1 MTVPQVAAGTIIGGK
16 YRLVRYVAAGGMGTV
31 YEAQHT
37 VLKRRV
43 ALKLLHPELATKRDS
58 LARFEREAQAAGSV
72 ESENV
77 AAALDFG
84 IAENGSPYLVLE
96 YLAGETLRALVERSG
111 RLPLARAT
119 DIAVQACRGV
129 GAAHKAGI
137 VHRDLNP
144 QNIFVCRRDDGTDL
158 VKVLDFGIAKL
169 ESSRSAETHTGTILG
184 TPAYLA
190 PEQARGEKNVDQRAD
205 VYGLGAVLYEMLAGE
220 KPHPGDSHNATL
232 HHICTQPALPLDS
245 ERLGLPPAL
254 VDVVMAALCSD
265 PSGRPGSTDELAHHL
280 ALWAKREVWPVPPEE
295 VEGARTSSAV
305 PADSTRSP
313 AAKPRRRWWLALGL
327 AAFLIGSAGAGIV
340 FRAGKRPAT
349 SMRRTFPQGARL
361 FVPPPNPGAVE
372 QIAALAKS
380 NAPREAAA
388 ITAMAAVPQAIWF
401 SKGSPEEVQG
411 VVSNVM
417 VRAAQDRALR
427 VLVANNRPY
436 RDCTGFSAG
445 GAKDTAAYEAW
456 IDAFARGIG
465 NERAMV
471 ILEAD
476 SIGMIPF
483 ISTLEG
489 VPDPCRPT
497 ITDATGQAVPAPHA
511 NPEEAFAQLR
521 YAAASLA
528 RLAPNALVYL
538 DGTHPGWLA
547 VSDTAYRLY
556 RSGVLQTQGFTVN
569 VSNFQTTAKSVRYGT
584 WIAKCLA
591 YATTIAADRG
601 SPSAFR
607 RCASQPS
614 ANQPADVRA
623 GGAEWAAGEVWYDKN
638 VPGTASDS
646 LVHFVIDTSR
656 NGRGPLEVARY
667 AEPPYNQP
675 EAVIRGLSP
684 GAWCTPPGTGLGL
697 RPTTETGV
705 PLLDAYLWIKTVG
718 ESDGSCDINGGTR
731 AWDYDRYNPWG
742 IAGESQK
749 HFDPLWGM
757 IDPAAGTWF
766 PAHALD
772 LAERA
777 QPPLLP

>member
-1 MTVPQVAAGTIIGGK
+1 VTVPQVAAGTIIGGK
-16 YRLVRYVAAGGMGTV
+16 YRLVRYLAAGGMGTV

-37 VLKRRV
+37 VVKRRV

-96 YLAGETLRALVERSG
+96 YLAGESLRALLDRSG

-119 DIAVQACRGV
+119 DIALQACRGV

-169 ESSRSAETHTGTILG
+169 ESSRSTETHTGTILG

-205 VYGLGAVLYEMLAGE
+205 VYGLGAVFYEMLAGE

-232 HHICTQPALPLDS
+232 HHICTQPALPLDGA
-245 ERLGLPPAL
+245 RLGLPPEL
-254 VDVVMAALCSD
+254 VAVVMAALSSD
-265 PSGRPGSTDELAHHL
+265 PSGRPGSTEELVHEL
-280 ALWAKREVWPVPPEE
+280 LPWAKREVWPAPPAELD
-295 VEGARTSSAV
+295 GARASSAV
-305 PADSTRSP
+305 QLERTGG
-313 AAKPRRRWWLALGL
+313 PRARRPRWWLVLAL
-327 AAFLIGSAGAGIV
+327 AALVVGSAGAGIA
-340 FRAGKRPAT
+340 FRAGKRPAV
-349 SMRRTFPQGARL
+349 SMRRTFPHGARL
-361 FVPPPNPGAVE
+361 FVPPPNPGAVD
-372 QIAALAKS
+372 QIAALAKA
-380 NAPREAAA
+380 NAAREAAA

-411 VVSNVM
+411 AVSNVM
-417 VRAAQDRALR
+417 VRAAQDGALR

-445 GAKDTAAYEAW
+445 GARDTAAYEAW

-465 NERAMV
+465 NERAIV

-476 SIGMIPF
+476 SMGMIPY

-497 ITDATGQAVPAPHA
+497 ITDASGKPVPAPQA
-511 NPEEAFAQLR
+511 NPDEAFAQIR

-569 VSNFQTTAKSVRYGT
+569 VSNFQTTDKSIRYGA
-584 WIAKCLA
+584 WVSKCLA
-591 YATTIAADRG
+591 YATTIAGDRG
-601 SPSAFR
+601 SPAAFR
-607 RCASQPS
+607 RCANQPS
-614 ANQPADVRA
+614 AYQPADVRA
-623 GGAEWAAGEVWYDKN
+623 GEPEWAAVEAWYDKN
-638 VPGTASDS
+638 VPDS
-646 LVHFVIDTSR
+646 GVDGLVHFVIDTSR
-656 NGRGPLEVARY
+656 NGRGPLDVARY
-667 AEPPYNQP
+667 AEPPYSQP
-675 EAVIRGLSP
+675 ESVIRGLAS

-718 ESDGSCDINGGTR
+718 ESDGSCDINGGMR

-772 LAERA
+772 LAEKA
-777 QPPLLP
+777 QPPLL

>member
-1 MTVPQVAAGTIIGGK
+1 VTVPQVAVGTIIGGK
-16 YRLVRYVAAGGMGTV
+16 YRLVRYLAAGGMGTV

-37 VLKRRV
+37 VVKRRV

-96 YLAGETLRALVERSG
+96 YLAGESLRALVERCG
-111 RLPLARAT
+111 RLPVARAT

-169 ESSRSAETHTGTILG
+169 ESSRSTETHTGTILG

-220 KPHPGDSHNATL
+220 KPHPGESHNATL

-245 ERLGLPPAL
+245 EKLGLPPEL
-254 VDVVMAALCSD
+254 VDVVMAALRSD
-265 PSGRPGSTDELAHHL
+265 PNGRPGSTDELGHKLVA
-280 ALWAKREVWPVPPEE
+280 WAKREVWPAPPAELG
-295 VEGARTSSAV
+295 GAQANTAAR
-305 PADSTRSP
+305 ADSTRGP
-313 AAKPRRRWWLALGL
+313 ATKPRRRRWLALGL
-327 AAFLIGSAGAGIV
+327 AGLLAGAAAAGIS
-340 FRAGKRPAT
+340 FRAGKRLVPNL
-349 SMRRTFPQGARL
+349 RRTFPHGARL

-380 NAPREAAA
+380 NAAREAAA

-401 SKGSPEEVQG
+401 SKGTPEDVQG
-411 VVSNVM
+411 AVSNVL
-417 VRAAQDRALR
+417 VRAAQDQMLR
-427 VLVANNRPY
+427 VLVVNNRPY

-445 GAKDTAAYEAW
+445 GAKDTAAYEEW

-465 NERAMV
+465 NERAIV

-476 SIGMIPF
+476 SMGMIPF
-483 ISTLEG
+483 ISNLEG

-497 ITDATGQAVPAPHA
+497 ITDASGKPVPAPDA
-511 NPEEAFAQLR
+511 NPEEALGQIR

-528 RLAPNALVYL
+528 RQAPNALVYL
-538 DGTHPGWLA
+538 DGTHPGWLT
-547 VSDTAYRLY
+547 VSDAAYRLY
-556 RSGVLQTQGFTVN
+556 RGGVLQTQGFTVN
-569 VSNFQTTAKSVRYGT
+569 VSNFQSTAKSIRYGT

-591 YATTIAADRG
+591 YATTIAEDRA
-601 SPSAFR
+601 SPAAFR
-607 RCASQPS
+607 RCANQPS
-614 ANQPADVRA
+614 AYQPADVRTVD
-623 GGAEWAAGEVWYDKN
+623 AEWDAVEVWYDKN
-638 VPGTASDS
+638 VPGPGSDG

-675 EAVIRGLSP
+675 EGVIRGLST

-718 ESDGSCDINGGTR
+718 ESDGSCDISGGTR

-772 LAERA
+772 LAEKA